1 VRVVQ
6 LINMKVKADIRN
18 FPIYLNIAKQR
29 VENQKKG
36 KRKMVV
42 VKHIPNQ
49 ENINNVEHV
58 LGKKLKELYRI

>member
-1 VRVVQ
+1 
-6 LINMKVKADIRN
+6 MKVEADIRN
-18 FPIYLNIAKQR
+18 FPIYLNIAKQY
-29 VENQKKG
+29 VENQNPKENVFLHKTE
-36 KRKMVV
+36 V